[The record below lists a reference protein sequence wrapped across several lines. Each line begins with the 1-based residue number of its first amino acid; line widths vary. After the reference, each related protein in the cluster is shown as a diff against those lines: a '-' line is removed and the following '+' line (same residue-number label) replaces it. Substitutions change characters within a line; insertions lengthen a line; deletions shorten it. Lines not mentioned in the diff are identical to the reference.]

1 MVRPTPALARALDTL
16 GKKVPQFVGKH
27 PVLTT
32 AAVGTGAA
40 ALGRAPQADRLEKT
54 MMSEMYGAPGA
65 KYSSCAAMNKFA
77 GHHITLESRV
87 AFIKKAEEWRDPQS
101 WKSPT
106 GPLPMDTAVGGAL
119 AQGIG
124 SQAAKEGVSGL
135 RRLVGS
141 AFQAIKDM
149 FFDEPKRQ
157 AMLQQIIQTDPVVK
171 TFDRENPGQAAAAFQ
186 TMSNFAPTLSSDP
199 NITTAFLRNAAMS
212 GGTMDHQMVKGLAE
226 AETQV
231 QRAKNEG
238 AYLKGGF

>member
-16 GKKVPQFVGKH
+16 GKKVPQFVGRH

-40 ALGRAPQADRLEKT
+40 ALGRAPQADKLEKT

-87 AFIKKAEEWRDPQS
+87 AFIKKAEGGGS
-101 WKSPT
+101 WNTPT
-106 GPLPMDTAVGGAL
+106 APLPFDTAAGASL

>member
-40 ALGRAPQADRLEKT
+40 ALGRAPQADKLEKT

-65 KYSSCAAMNKFA
+65 KYSSCTVMNKFA

-87 AFIKKAEEWRDPQS
+87 AFIKKAEGGS
-101 WKSPT
+101 WNTPT
-106 GPLPMDTAVGGAL
+106 APLPFDTSAGASL
-119 AQGIG
+119 AQGLG
-124 SQAAKEGVSGL
+124 SQAGKEGISGL

-157 AMLQQIIQTDPVVK
+157 TMLQQIIQSDPVVK
-171 TFDRENPGQAAAAFQ
+171 TFDRENPGQAAAAFK

-199 NITTAFLRNAAMS
+199 NVTTAFLRNAAMS